1 MQPGLV
7 VRMSFDTIK
16 ENRTRQ
22 ILEEYEEIWLFGY
35 GSLIYKVDFPFLAKK
50 PASIN
55 GWKRRFWQGSHD
67 HRGTPENPGRVAT
80 LIEAEGEKCLG
91 VAYQVTSD
99 VFEHLDH
106 REKNGYLRYQ
116 VDIQL
121 YLGKQINPGKQL
133 NLNKQ
138 PNIEQ
143 KKGLVYIAPT
153 TNAAFLGAASEEA
166 IAQHIYRSSGP
177 SGPNREYVFLLADAL
192 REMKEDDSHV
202 FKIESFLKEFE
213 S

>member
-1 MQPGLV
+1 
-7 VRMSFDTIK
+7 MSFDTIE

-22 ILEEYEEIWLFGY
+22 ILDEYEEIWLFGY
-35 GSLIYKVDFPFLAKK
+35 GSLIYKVDFPFIAKR

-67 HRGTPENPGRVAT
+67 HRGTPESPGRVAT
-80 LIEAEGEKCLG
+80 LIEAEGEECLG
-91 VAYQVTSD
+91 VAYQVTAD

-116 VDIQL
+116 IDIHFN
-121 YLGKQINPGKQL
+121 LGRQFSPGEQFNLSKQTKVE
-133 NLNKQ
+133 K
-138 PNIEQ
+138 

-153 TNAAFLGAASEEA
+153 NNAAYLGAASEEE

-202 FKIESFLKEFE
+202 FKIEYFLKQLE
-213 S
+213 SK